1 MTTLFDSSCFKPKL
15 ILTNRSVFTPVK
27 KDLYC
32 IIWDTTVS
40 NSSDS
45 DVTKEVPRSSR
56 DWSDLATLYIML
68 KYRKWQLKD
77 RRTQPLKQFHIQC
90 SNDLLN
96 DLGIKKTS
104 TQLRDKINNTRS
116 SYHISVQRLFVGFSK
131 AISKQI
137 KEGVFDPIS
146 TFLNKR
152 VLKMMKFLYDTKS
165 TVTVENID
173 AQINTIINQNSKS

>member
-1 MTTLFDSSCFKPKL
+1 MTTLFDSSCFKPKI

-32 IIWDTTVS
+32 IIWDSTVS

-45 DVTKEVPRSSR
+45 DITKEVPRSSR

-116 SYHISVQRLFVGFSK
+116 SYH

-152 VLKMMKFLYDTKS
+152 VLKMMRFLYDTKS

-173 AQINTIINQNSKS
+173 AQINTIINQNSKTQGKSYQ

>member
-1 MTTLFDSSCFKPKL
+1 MTTLFVSSCFKSKF
-15 ILTNRSVFTPVK
+15 ILTNSSVFTPVK
-27 KDLYC
+27 KSLYC

-40 NSSDS
+40 NSTESDLI
-45 DVTKEVPRSSR
+45 KEVPRSSR
-56 DWSDLATLYIML
+56 DWSDLATLYIIL

-90 SNDLLN
+90 SNDLMN

-116 SYHISVQRLFVGFSK
+116 SYH
-131 AISKQI
+131 AISKQR
-137 KEGVFDPIS
+137 KEGIFDPIQ

-165 TVTVENID
+165 TVTVEDID
-173 AQINTIINQNSKS
+173 VQINTIIKQNSKIQGKLYQ